1 MSGPDASP
9 DPEVTLRPL
18 LLATV
23 GAGVMTLGL
32 LQIGADLFGQVGVA
46 DRASV
51 VHGIRSSFFAFLG
64 ASAALLTAY
73 LFRAY
78 RSERLS
84 AWFNAYGAAC
94 FIGAVIVA
102 GGHIGATLGR
112 LAGSPAEQAVTV
124 GNFFLFSM
132 AGLAILVAATLFF
145 AFKRRVRRPV
155 PHSSEPE

>member
-64 ASAALLTAY
+64 ASTALLFAY

-112 LAGSPAEQAVTV
+112 LAGSPATQAVTV

-132 AGLAILVAATLFF
+132 TGLAALVAATLFS